1 MNSLKFQLE
10 RASMTELSVGATAP
24 DFTLPGD
31 GGTQIRLSDYRGQYI
46 VLYFYPRDNTPGCT
60 TEAKEFTA
68 VKSELDA
75 LNAVVIGMS
84 KDSVAKHDKFIAKH
98 DLDVRLAADEDGG
111 ALEAYG
117 AWQEK
122 KNYGKT
128 YMGIVRSTF
137 LIDPDG
143 TILQIWPKV
152 RVKGHVDTVMQALR
166 DHAG

>member
-1 MNSLKFQLE
+1 MNSHNFQLE
-10 RASMTELSVGATAP
+10 RHPMSELKIGDKAP

-31 GGTQIRLSDYRGQYI
+31 GGSDVALSDHSGKYV
-46 VLYFYPRDNTPGCT
+46 VLYFYPRDDTPGCT
-60 TEAKEFTA
+60 TEAKEFTE
-68 VKSELDA
+68 VKDELAA

-84 KDSVAKHDKFIAKH
+84 KDTAAKHDKFIAKH
-98 DLDVRLAADEDGG
+98 DLGIRLASDEEGG

-137 LIDPDG
+137 LIGPDG
-143 TILQIWPKV
+143 KILEIWPKV
-152 RVKGHVDTVMQALR
+152 RVKGHVDKVVQTVR
-166 DHAG
+166 DHAA